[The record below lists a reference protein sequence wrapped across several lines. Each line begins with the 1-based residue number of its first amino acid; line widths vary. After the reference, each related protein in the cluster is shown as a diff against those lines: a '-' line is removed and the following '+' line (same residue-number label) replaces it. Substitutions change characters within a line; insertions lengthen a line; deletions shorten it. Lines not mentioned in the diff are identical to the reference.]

1 MLTGKSK
8 DATLPL
14 RERAFLSC
22 EGVRRVAEVG
32 REAAMTETAR
42 PILDAVPVP
51 LVLIGGDERVVHA
64 NAPASALFARSI
76 EGRHYVTALRAPA
89 VLDCIEPVILGRQE
103 KAESRFLTS
112 DGGREAMWRVT
123 ATPVPLAGRRGV
135 LVTLEDTTALQE
147 AGQIRRDFVANVSHE
162 LRTPLTALMGFIE
175 TLRGAARDDPAA
187 RDRFLGIMEREAGR
201 MNRLVHDLLSL
212 SRVEAEERL
221 RPTDPVDL
229 AAVLRSVVLSLRP
242 LADGARVTVTVHGLD
257 APRIVPGDADQLA
270 QVFTNLVENAVK
282 YSGKGATVAV
292 TLAEPAHDPNIR
304 GTAVAA
310 VVADTGEGIAAVHI
324 PRLTE
329 RFYRVD
335 SHRSREKGG
344 TGLGLAI
351 VKHIVN
357 RHRGRLKIESRLGE
371 GSRFTVILPA
381 G

>member
-1 MLTGKSK
+1 
-8 DATLPL
+8 
-14 RERAFLSC
+14 
-22 EGVRRVAEVG
+22 
-32 REAAMTETAR
+32 MTETAR

-51 LVLIGGDERVVHA
+51 LVLIGADERVLHA
-64 NAPASALFARSI
+64 NAPAAALFSRSI
-76 EGRHYVTALRAPA
+76 EGRHYVTALRAPV
-89 VLDCIEPVILGRQE
+89 VLDCIEPVILGRE
-103 KAESRFLTS
+103 DRSEGRFLTS
-112 DGGREAMWRVT
+112 DGPREAVWRVT
-123 ATPVPLAGRRGV
+123 ATPVPLAARRGV
-135 LVTLEDTTALQE
+135 LVTFEDTTALQE

-242 LADGARVTVTVHGLD
+242 LADEAQVTVTVRGID

-282 YSGKGATVAV
+282 YSGRGATVTV
-292 TLAEPAHDPNIR
+292 TLGEPEEDPTIR
-304 GTAVAA
+304 GPVVTA

>member
-1 MLTGKSK
+1 MSH
-8 DATLPL
+8 
-14 RERAFLSC
+14 
-22 EGVRRVAEVG
+22 
-32 REAAMTETAR
+32 TAR

-51 LVLIGGDERVVHA
+51 LVLVGGDERVFHA
-64 NAPASALFARSI
+64 NGAAATLFARSL

-89 VLDCIEPVILGRQE
+89 VLDCIEPVILGRQDR
-103 KAESRFLTS
+103 AEGRFLTS
-112 DGGREAMWRVT
+112 DGSREAMWRVT
-123 ATPVPLAGRRGV
+123 ATPVPLDGSVGV
-135 LVTLEDTTALQE
+135 LVTFEDTTAMQE

-175 TLRGAARDDPAA
+175 TLRGAAKDDPAA

-201 MNRLVHDLLSL
+201 MNRLVRDLLSL

-242 LADGARVTVTVHGLD
+242 VADEAGVPVHLAGAE
-257 APRIVPGDADQLA
+257 APAIVPGDADQLA

-282 YSGKGATVAV
+282 YSGRGATVRV
-292 TLAEPAHDPNIR
+292 TLGLPDHDPALR
-304 GTAVAA
+304 SRAVAV
-310 VVADTGEGIAAVHI
+310 VVADTGEGIEAVHL

-357 RHRGRLKIESRLGE
+357 RHRGRLKIESTIGE
-371 GSRFTVILPA
+371 GSRFTVVLPA